1 MQASYVGGVG
11 AAVTDDQLD
20 LVDWI
25 YFEKSRAELGGGF
38 IRILGYFREDGIKSL
53 AQIEAAMHEQNS
65 VALVLPAHTLKGE
78 ARMFGAG
85 KLADVAESIENV
97 ARSCIE
103 TRRFPD
109 ELIPEVVELRRLFSA
124 TVDLFDKATNPLL
137 TRAVPQG
144 AFGRKVANQGFGRL

>member
-1 MQASYVGGVG
+1 
-11 AAVTDDQLD
+11 VTDDQLD
-20 LVDWI
+20 LVDWT
-25 YFEKSRAELGGGF
+25 YFEKTRAELGGGF

-53 AQIEAAMHEQNS
+53 GQIEAAMHEQNS
-65 VALVLPAHTLKGE
+65 VALVLPSHTLKGE

-109 ELIPEVVELRRLFSA
+109 EIIPEVVELRRLFSA
-124 TVDLFDKATNPLL
+124 TVELFDKATNPLL
-137 TRAVPQG
+137 TRAPPQG
-144 AFGRKVANQGFGRL
+144 AFGRKSANQSFGRI

>member
-1 MQASYVGGVG
+1 M
-11 AAVTDDQLD
+11 TDDQLD
-20 LVDWI
+20 LVDWMH
-25 YFEKSRAELGGGF
+25 FEKSRAELGGGF
-38 IRILGYFREDGIKSL
+38 IRILGYFREDGIKSV

-85 KLADVAESIENV
+85 PLADVAESIEYM
-97 ARSCIE
+97 ARSCVE

-124 TVDLFDKATNPLL
+124 TVELFDKATNPLL
-137 TRAVPQG
+137 TRAAPQG
-144 AFGRKVANQGFGRL
+144 AFGRKSANQSFGRI

>member
-65 VALVLPAHTLKGE
+65 VALVLPAQLHRN
-78 ARMFGAG
+78 A
-85 KLADVAESIENV
+85 
-97 ARSCIE
+97 
-103 TRRFPD
+103 
-109 ELIPEVVELRRLFSA
+109 
-124 TVDLFDKATNPLL
+124 PLP
-137 TRAVPQG
+137 R
-144 AFGRKVANQGFGRL
+144 